1 MVYKQH
7 YKITYTSRDQVLSTD
22 FPVLYI
28 LNPTTTYKLIISF
41 KALMCLKLFSS
52 NEASL

>member
-7 YKITYTSRDQVLSTD
+7 YKIAYMSRDQVLSTD
-22 FPVLYI
+22 FPVSYI
-28 LNPTTTYKLIISF
+28 LNPTTYKLIISF
-41 KALMCLKLFSS
+41 KALARLKLFSS

>member
-7 YKITYTSRDQVLSTD
+7 YKIAYTSRDQVLSTD
-22 FPVLYI
+22 FPVLYN
-28 LNPTTTYKLIISF
+28 LNPTTYKLIISF
-41 KALMCLKLFSS
+41 KILTRLKTFSS